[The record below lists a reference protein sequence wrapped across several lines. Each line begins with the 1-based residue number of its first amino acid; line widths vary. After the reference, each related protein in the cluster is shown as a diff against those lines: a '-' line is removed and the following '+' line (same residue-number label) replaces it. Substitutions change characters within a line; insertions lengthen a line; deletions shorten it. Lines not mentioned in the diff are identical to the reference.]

1 MIVNVKR
8 NGWEIIHQR
17 AHGLLAMQLA
27 SHWRP
32 DQRAIRWIETLLAIA
47 EHDDS
52 QEDWQGTNHLN
63 DNGTPMNFDMK
74 KFSLTQARRV
84 TAMSEQKSRWIAL
97 LISRHMSFLYEP
109 MRGDN
114 RELDAFLDEQKQRQ
128 QRFSRELKVK
138 AAEVQYAYDLM
149 QWCDQFSLILCLDDL
164 PAGQR
169 ALEISKG
176 PDGRRY
182 EVVQRTDTTLKVEP
196 WPFESDELTVE
207 VEACV
212 IHQLSFANDSQLLE
226 AIKASP
232 TQTKTWRLT
241 KEDP

>member
-1 MIVNVKR
+1 MIVNVKK

-32 DQRAIRWIETLLAIA
+32 DQRPSRWIETLLAIA

-52 QEDWQGTNHLN
+52 QDDWQGTNHLN

-74 KFSLTQARRV
+74 KFFLTQIKRV
-84 TAMSEQKSRWIAL
+84 TAMSEHKSRWIAL
-97 LISRHMSFLYEP
+97 LISKHMSFLYEP

-114 RELDAFLDEQKQRQ
+114 AELDAFLDDQKQRQ
-128 QRFSRELKVK
+128 HRLRQELKVK
-138 AAEVQYAYDLM
+138 ALEVQYAYDLM

-164 PAGQR
+164 PTGER

-182 EVVQRTDTTLKVEP
+182 EVIQRTDTTLKVEP
-196 WPFESDELTVE
+196 WPFENDDFTVQVETCVVQRLFFESD
-207 VEACV
+207 
-212 IHQLSFANDSQLLE
+212 NQLLE
-226 AIKASP
+226 AMKATP
-232 TQTKTWRLT
+232 VQTKTWQLV
-241 KEDP
+241 KEIS